1 MAATET
7 FHLGSVL
14 ERFSMT
20 YRIPG
25 GFGLVTFV
33 HTLTGDPE
41 PIVCTIGAGPTIPDE
56 IAAGAIV
63 DGFRNAWAT
72 HMVPNFPNSYQLT
85 RTEMRYHIDTDD
97 DDAPFSVVVNN
108 TTATG
113 GSAGQAVPQN
123 VATLVHKRTALAG
136 RQFRGRMFLPPPG
149 EADVD
154 AVGQLATAH
163 RSALNA
169 DLAAFLVEIR
179 GTGGLT
185 YPDDTD
191 VYLFHTLP
199 DGELLAPLPTI
210 ITTLDVDLRVATQR
224 TRLRR

>member
-1 MAATET
+1 
-7 FHLGSVL
+7 
-14 ERFSMT
+14 MT

-25 GFGLVTFV
+25 GYGLVTFV

-41 PIVCTIGAGPTIPDE
+41 PIVCTIGAGPSINDDV
-56 IAAGAIV
+56 AAQAVV
-63 DGFRNAWAT
+63 DAFRNAWVT
-72 HMVPNFPNSYQLT
+72 NMVPNFPNSYQLT
-85 RTEMRYHIDTDD
+85 RTEMRYHVPLDADD
-97 DDAPFSVVVNN
+97 DPFNVVVNN
-108 TTATG
+108 TAATG

-123 VATLVHKRTALAG
+123 VATLVHKRTAFAG

-154 AVGQLATAH
+154 AIGQLATAH

-179 GTGGLT
+179 GAGSAS

-210 ITTLDVDLRVATQR
+210 ITTLDTDLRVATQR